1 MELHR
6 KGSVRLSYS
15 FFGVVSSKK
24 EEKFVDGE
32 AIFVVVCVL
41 GIFGASAYRI
51 AMQIK
56 SNWQERHREPQK
68 PTPAEQSQQ
77 IYGFNFYDVSHGIDS
92 TVTLREKLETIQR
105 MQTQIDLSR
114 KDYYG
119 NYQVVQLQWY
129 DDIQKRYLTYDFPT
143 SYGQNADILSDL
155 VYAEKQRLTTSLFS
169 EIQKMGQYG
178 EVKTVDKTSRG
189 AEEGRG
195 EST

>member
-1 MELHR
+1 ME
-6 KGSVRLSYS
+6 
-15 FFGVVSSKK
+15 
-24 EEKFVDGE
+24 GE
-32 AIFVVVCVL
+32 DIFAVVCVL
-41 GIFGASAYRI
+41 GMFGAAAYHI

-56 SNWQERHREPQK
+56 NGLQERHREPSK
-68 PTPAEQSQQ
+68 PTPAEQSEQV
-77 IYGFNFYDVSHGIDS
+77 YGFNFYDVSHGIDS

-155 VYAEKQRLTTSLFS
+155 VAAEKQRLTTSLFQ

-178 EVKTVDKTSRG
+178 EVKTMDKTSRG
-189 AEEGRG
+189 VEEGRG